1 MSARSLYEAADIWSW
16 WSAQSALFN
25 AGSGVFTERSARGNH
40 WVQSSAGSLPS
51 LTTNWRGTGL
61 DARQFDGVDDYIA
74 AAGTHLAPMG
84 GFSAVALC
92 DLDASFPS
100 GDNVARYWLA
110 NLNGTGTS
118 QQFGFLLVNRK
129 ARIDSQ
135 GTSTAQT
142 GLITLSAPAVI
153 TYCVDP
159 LNRVLAVR
167 INGGAWTTVAM
178 PVGAIPYRKT
188 YQIGARGGDGSTR
201 AGFAR
206 SALAEFAITTCP
218 LYDDTHATLR
228 ADIEGTLAGMASV
241 TLG

>member
-1 MSARSLYEAADIWSW
+1 MSVRSLYESADVWSW
-16 WSAQSALFN
+16 FSAQSALYN
-25 AGSGVFTERSARGNH
+25 AGTGVFTDRSARGNH
-40 WVQSSAGSLPS
+40 WVQSNGGNLPS

-61 DARQFDGVDDYIA
+61 DARQFDGTDDYISP
-74 AAGTHLAPMG
+74 AGAHLAPLG

-118 QQFGFLLVNRK
+118 QQFGFLLVNRR
-129 ARIDSQ
+129 ARVDSQ

-142 GLITLSAPAVI
+142 GLIALSTPTVV
-153 TYCVDP
+153 TYSVCP

-178 PVGAIPYRKT
+178 PVGAIPYRKA
-188 YQIGARGGDGSTR
+188 YQIGARAGDGATR

-206 SALAEFAITTCP
+206 SALAELVITSCP
-218 LYDDTHATLR
+218 LYDTTHATLL
-228 ADIEGTLAGMASV
+228 ADIEGTLAEMAGV
-241 TLG
+241 TLA